1 MKIKTKRT
9 EGGGAS
15 GGKPTTK
22 RRCRMGKSGENLSKE
37 KRLTLCVSQ
46 AMFDKLTE
54 QAKQEDTSVSAYVR
68 KLIKDDLAKREA

>member
-1 MKIKTKRT
+1 
-9 EGGGAS
+9 
-15 GGKPTTK
+15 
-22 RRCRMGKSGENLSKE
+22 MGKSGENLSKE

-68 KLIKDDLAKREA
+68 KLIKDDLTKREA